1 MGFNLAFKE
10 LQYPLTLILLTWSI
24 WWAPINASRWQMGFN
39 SAFKDLIP
47 HFFLGTESAALWL
60 RHSFLLICLKS
71 RYFATLIAI
80 LFSQISE

>member
-1 MGFNLAFKE
+1 
-10 LQYPLTLILLTWSI
+10 
-24 WWAPINASRWQMGFN
+24 MGFN

-60 RHSFLLICLKS
+60 RHSFLLIRLKS
-71 RYFATLIAI
+71 RNFATLIAI